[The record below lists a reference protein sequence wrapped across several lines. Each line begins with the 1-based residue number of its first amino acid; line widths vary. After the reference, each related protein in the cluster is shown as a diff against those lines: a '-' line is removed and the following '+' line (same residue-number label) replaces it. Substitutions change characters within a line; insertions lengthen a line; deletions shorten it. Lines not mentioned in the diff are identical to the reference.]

1 MSSKIMCGV
10 LAATAACASMAAGF
24 VDERSSAQPVAK
36 SSTVAQQG
44 RLTGDFSLNEWSQLA
59 PPGPDGGVALSLAII
74 RLLPSNFPPVEIEG
88 DSSVVER
95 PVSWANGGTRQQ
107 ALAQIASRNGLN
119 IHLESRRISVKPVA
133 QPAVVAPV
141 AAAPAAA
148 VAAVQPP
155 AGPVK
160 TTFDVK
166 LSDIKL
172 STSMAR
178 WAANG
183 GVRILWDADK
193 HVLIG
198 APETFMATSV
208 FDAVTQAFL
217 TPGIRNSG
225 YPLEVCE
232 YPNTPPLLRIT
243 RQGEQAKDC
252 PSTSK

>member
-1 MSSKIMCGV
+1 MSFKIIGGV
-10 LAATAACASMAAGF
+10 LAAAAACSSLAAGF

-36 SSTVAQQG
+36 PSVAPQQG
-44 RLTGDFSLNEWSQLA
+44 RLTGDYSLNEWSQLA

-74 RLLPSNFPPVEIEG
+74 RLLPPNFPPVEIEG

-95 PVSWANGGTRQQ
+95 PVSWATGVTRQQ
-107 ALAQIASRNGLN
+107 ALAQIAARNGLN
-119 IHLESRRISVKPVA
+119 IHLESRRVSVKPVA
-133 QPAVVAPV
+133 QAPSVAPGVAPASV
-141 AAAPAAA
+141 AAGKL
-148 VAAVQPP
+148 P

-208 FDAVTQAFL
+208 LDAVTQAFL

-252 PSTSK
+252 PVTSK